1 MKSEDLTPAYRNGIK
16 SRETE
21 NVCKAEEGLQ
31 EHSHVAE
38 AVNSSENTNKKV
50 IQRSKSMDKHSNIS
64 VLF

>member
-31 EHSHVAE
+31 EDSHVAE
-38 AVNSSENTNKKV
+38 AVNSSETSNKKV
-50 IQRSKSMDKHSNIS
+50 IQRSKSMDKHRTVRICC
-64 VLF
+64 

>member
-21 NVCKAEEGLQ
+21 NICKAEEGLQ
-31 EHSHVAE
+31 EDSHVAE
-38 AVNSSENTNKKV
+38 AVNSSETSNKKV